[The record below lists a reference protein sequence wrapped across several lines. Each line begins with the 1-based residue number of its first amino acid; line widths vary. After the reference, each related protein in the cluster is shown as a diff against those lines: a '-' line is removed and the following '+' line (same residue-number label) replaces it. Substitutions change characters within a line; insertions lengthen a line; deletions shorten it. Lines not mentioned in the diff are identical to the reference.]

1 MIKIN
6 NLKNKSRKIVKKY
19 RNKNNNNKKNNNNNK
34 KHLKHK
40 KTVKN
45 VSKNNVKS
53 ETKSQKGGEVQNLAN
68 FDYEQLSIS
77 KYINTQIDWNN
88 SPGIPPKPSCSIS

>member
-6 NLKNKSRKIVKKY
+6 NLKNKSRKIIKKY
-19 RNKNNNNKKNNNNNK
+19 RKNKKN
-34 KHLKHK
+34 LKHK

-45 VSKNNVKS
+45 ISTNKDTTNVKP
-53 ETKSQKGGEVQNLAN
+53 QKGGEVQNLAN

-77 KYINTQIDWNN
+77 KYINTQIDFGN
-88 SPGIPPKPSCSIS
+88 SPGIPPKPDCIIQ